1 MASLGGS
8 GSGAFGPS
16 FVIDWKFRTIKQSL
30 LIFLVFS
37 VFGDTG
43 IDWLFGNYKHLVSWR
58 SHFSSFAVHEP
69 WFEPD
74 LDPMVSIIILQ
85 KWYCAELRFLEEHYR
100 FWWSKTWNIMFSF
113 GFPNDIIISKST
125 PETEFYS
132 CAHCYSVDLRE
143 LLFVVRGTL
152 TFKLHERNCRNYS
165 IRTAK
170 MSVSLEGQATS
181 KVNRDGSSVR
191 YHCGCGSSWSPCL
204 WETGYWAGSAYGQG
218 GFHTEQPVL
227 VHWAREERL
236 GLKAEITSM
245 ATSLPTFC
253 FSSMKAHEHCC
264 TLKSWWQSWM
274 ESNSVGSWIPTFNS
288 FVPGQSTDTKKYP
301 RIAIPMS
308 TVTSVT

>member
-43 IDWLFGNYKHLVSWR
+43 IGWLFGNYKHLVSWR

-113 GFPNDIIISKST
+113 GFPNDIIISKLT

-132 CAHCYSVDLRE
+132 CAHCYSVDLGE

-152 TFKLHERNCRNYS
+152 TFKLHVRNCRNYS

-181 KVNRDGSSVR
+181 KVNRNGSPVR
-191 YHCGCGSSWSPCL
+191 YHCGCGSSLVTLLVRNWLLSRECL
-204 WETGYWAGSAYGQG
+204 WSGWLPYWAACSGALSKGRATRFKGRNHIHG
-218 GFHTEQPVL
+218 NKLANILLFFHEGPWTLLHSKILMTILDGKQFCRFL
-227 VHWAREERL
+227 DSNFQLFWARTVHW
-236 GLKAEITSM
+236 
-245 ATSLPTFC
+245 C
-253 FSSMKAHEHCC
+253 
-264 TLKSWWQSWM
+264 
-274 ESNSVGSWIPTFNS
+274 
-288 FVPGQSTDTKKYP
+288 
-301 RIAIPMS
+301 
-308 TVTSVT
+308 